1 MAAIAGAV
9 LVCSL
14 PVHAQLDP
22 LLFLKRIPPN
32 VLLVVDTRADM
43 LNDADGTYYD
53 PNRYSTINGNG
64 AKTAAEVAIG
74 VTSTTANQYYRRKFV
89 GFSYTSGG
97 TGTNSYVYTAN
108 SISTLGDLQSG
119 WGTTTILFSSPS
131 GAGLSQDSFYTKT
144 RYNVART
151 ALTQV
156 IAENSNYARF
166 GLLKMRQSSPVW
178 GTLSTSGQT
187 QSPRLNDLSTSPDQ
201 RTNTDTTKTGLWYV
215 VRNTVLA
222 NNGSITT
229 VQTPLVKPDSSS
241 ANSNVSTILS
251 LGVGSALVYLQILP
265 SAPRCTAWRCRR
277 RAPPRRTG

>member
-1 MAAIAGAV
+1 MAAQSLHRHRSIGWKVQMAAIAGAV

-32 VLLVVDTRADM
+32 VLLVVDTRA
-43 LNDADGTYYD
+43 
-53 PNRYSTINGNG
+53 
-64 AKTAAEVAIG
+64 
-74 VTSTTANQYYRRKFV
+74 
-89 GFSYTSGG
+89 
-97 TGTNSYVYTAN
+97 
-108 SISTLGDLQSG
+108 
-119 WGTTTILFSSPS
+119 
-131 GAGLSQDSFYTKT
+131 GLSQDSLYTKT

-241 ANSNVSTILS
+241 ANSNVST
-251 LGVGSALVYLQILP
+251 
-265 SAPRCTAWRCRR
+265 
-277 RAPPRRTG
+277 